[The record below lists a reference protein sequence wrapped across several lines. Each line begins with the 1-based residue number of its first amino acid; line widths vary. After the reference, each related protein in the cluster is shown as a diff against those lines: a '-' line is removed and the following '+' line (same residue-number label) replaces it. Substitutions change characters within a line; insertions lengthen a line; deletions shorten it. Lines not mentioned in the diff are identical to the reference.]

1 MTDGVKA
8 PSFSS
13 AGVGTMFKNNTR
25 FALIIL
31 SVLISSLAST
41 AQAAPI
47 YADSLVATSGTTAI
61 DSGNVL
67 GAPDRTGLYFGNPAI
82 PGAYVEVGFSSPV
95 ADGPGT
101 DFHIF
106 DIEPVPIDTTETI
119 DVFAS
124 NDGNTYTFIGSANGG
139 GDSSQGLI
147 DINGL
152 FTAPISFLRI
162 VQTSTADAYDLDA
175 VGAFYL
181 APVPLP
187 ASLWLFG
194 SGLAT
199 LLLSLR
205 RKKSS

>member
-1 MTDGVKA
+1 M
-8 PSFSS
+8 S
-13 AGVGTMFKNNTR
+13 NNTAR
-25 FALIIL
+25 TALIIL
-31 SVLISSLAST
+31 SVFVSLLASA

-61 DSGNVL
+61 GSGNVL
-67 GAPDRTGLYFGNPAI
+67 GAPDREGLFFGNPAI

-106 DIEPVPIDTTETI
+106 DIDPLSVDPTETI

-124 NDGNTYTFIGSANGG
+124 SNGSAYTFIGSANGG
-139 GDSSQGLI
+139 SDSSQGLI

-152 FTAPISFLRI
+152 FTGPISFLRI

-194 SGLAT
+194 SGLIT
-199 LLLSLR
+199 LLTLR
-205 RKKSS
+205 GKKSS